1 MANLIAPIVDTDL
14 ANIKSQ
20 LEYAKALRGQSLDTK
35 GENVSG
41 IYVPKSPWLN
51 FVQGLTGSGV
61 ESYQRGQQR
70 GIEQQQQTE
79 RNNWLGQMPSAT
91 ETVPQAGP
99 TEDGGF
105 LPDVERNKSPRV
117 LAKAMREWSIN
128 APRGMEGVQNFAIQQ
143 ALTAPEKEAE
153 AAQKAAD
160 RAHEIQMKAAEAK
173 QLQQERL
180 EAQARADEQF
190 KRTAAQQEKY
200 LYAALAANRGGSQSP
215 HTQIAYGQDGKGY
228 MVDMRTG
235 AQTPLENIG
244 KMPAVGGAGG
254 KLPVQA
260 QKVQGSLQNLESGLN
275 AYETL
280 LKDYN
285 PQNADAL
292 TPAKRAAIGTAFTD
306 LQMRLKEAYEL
317 GAITG
322 PDMSVLQSAIT
333 DPTSAWG
340 MLKGG
345 IAGRDTFNA
354 QIGQSKAALNRQKR
368 NFEQQF
374 GVMLPTPAGTATEP
388 MPGAAPVPA
397 APYKDP
403 AKEARYQE
411 WLRSQPK

>member
-1 MANLIAPIVDTDL
+1 MGQAIAPIYDTEADRIKEQLML
-14 ANIKSQ
+14 ANT
-20 LEYAKALRGQSLDTK
+20 LRKQGMSNDIGQGYQGGKVFIVGNPWGKIASTIG
-35 GENVSG
+35 GEFIGSRARED
-41 IYVPKSPWLN
+41 
-51 FVQGLTGSGV
+51 QGAM
-61 ESYQRGQQR
+61 EQR
-70 GIEQQQQTE
+70 QQQE
-79 RNNWLGQMPSAT
+79 RDAFLAAMPSAT
-91 ETVPQAGP
+91 ETQHYDPVANPGTGPLVEGMEVP
-99 TEDGGF
+99 
-105 LPDVERNKSPRV
+105 KSPRA
-117 LAKAMREWSIN
+117 LEQAMTQWAAN
-128 APRGMEGVQNFAIQQ
+128 APRGMEGVQNFALQQ
-143 ALTAPEKEAE
+143 RMTAPQRQAEQEFRAQEARALAEQRAE
-153 AAQKAAD
+153 AAALAQKEKLESIEREKERD
-160 RAHEIQMKAAEAK
+160 RALRMSM
-173 QLQQERL
+173 
-180 EAQARADEQF
+180 AQFAV
-190 KRTAAQQEKY
+190 
-200 LYAALAANRGGSQSP
+200 ANRPAAAP

-228 MVDMRTG
+228 LVDMTG
-235 AQTPLENIG
+235 RGQPQPLENIG
-244 KMPAVGGAGG
+244 KMPAAGGAGG

-260 QKVQGSLQNLESGLN
+260 QKVQSSLQNLESGLN

-388 MPGAAPVPA
+388 MPGAAPSGFKVLGVRD
-397 APYKDP
+397 K
-403 AKEARYQE
+403 
-411 WLRSQPK
+411 